1 MSLFI
6 SPYSDKSF
14 VVRGEGTKE
23 HKQELKDNGGR
34 WNTSLK
40 VPDIKSTTGETEP
53 GWIFSNKRLVAVTD
67 LVNDNKPLV
76 SVVKVNK
83 PVEVKTSRKRQA
95 SLSPDAR
102 PKTKTKTNTKTKVEF
117 DYDPEAIRRGMSF
130 FFIIWF
136 VSVVVLWY
144 FADRN
149 LSEEFENIY
158 SERSEDISIFFRNLF
173 TSPGTSSTDS
183 WGYYTAPLNFTYEP
197 YEGLF
202 L

>member
-23 HKQELKDNGGR
+23 HKQELKENGGR

-53 GWIFSNKRLVAVTD
+53 GWIFSNKRLFAVTD
-67 LVNDNKPLV
+67 FVNDNKPLV

-83 PVEVKTSRKRQA
+83 PVELKTSRKRQA
-95 SLSPDAR
+95 SLSPAAR
-102 PKTKTKTNTKTKVEF
+102 PKTKTKMNTKTEF
-117 DYDPEAIRRGMSF
+117 PEAISRGISF

-158 SERSEDISIFFRNLF
+158 SERSEGICIFFRNLF

-183 WGYYTAPLNFTYEP
+183 WRDYTSPLNFTYKP